1 MTHWYTKT
9 GESKHTMPK
18 AGGGERDT
26 TLRDA
31 RQLNLFPSTT
41 GIIKE
46 LAAPGLV
53 NWMQEQAIIASWKLR
68 DQFSDYDGE
77 TEAKRAER
85 WRVFKNS
92 CMYEAQT
99 IAREARELG
108 QQIHDA
114 CQKYI
119 DQQFDLVPDQ
129 FLEHCEGLTAKL
141 DEHFGKDVA
150 WITEES
156 FACREGYGG
165 RSDLG
170 SRVVPAIGDIKCKA
184 FTLEDL
190 SPKMVNGKRVPAKR
204 MVYDEHFM
212 QLGSYRHGLDYPP
225 ETRLF
230 NAFVSTTVPGLVVI
244 EEHTPE
250 EAAYGTEL
258 FNAALAVWH
267 IRNDYKPKW

>member
-1 MTHWYTKT
+1 MTHWYTKA
-9 GESKHTMPK
+9 GESMHTMPK
-18 AGGGERDT
+18 AGGGERET

-31 RQLNLFPSTT
+31 RKLNLFPSTT

-53 NWMQEQAIIASWKLR
+53 NWMQEQAIIAAWKLR
-68 DQFSDYDGE
+68 EQFADYDGE
-77 TEAKRAER
+77 PEIERAAR
-85 WRVFKNS
+85 WKLFARD

-99 IAREARELG
+99 IAREARDLG
-108 QQIHDA
+108 QRIHDA
-114 CQKYI
+114 CQKWI
-119 DQQFDLVPDQ
+119 DGEYHAVPGE
-129 FLEHCEGLTAKL
+129 FVEHCEALEAKL

-184 FTLEDL
+184 FTSADL
-190 SPKMVNGKRVPAKR
+190 VPKVVNGKRVPAKR

-225 ETRLF
+225 GTRLF
-230 NAFVSTTVPGLVVI
+230 NAFVSTTEAGLVVI
-244 EEHTPE
+244 EEHSPE

-258 FNAALAVWH
+258 FMAALRVWH
-267 IRNDYKPKW
+267 IRNDYKPTW